1 MSEEPMTDERLRDV
15 RDALER
21 RGMDDFPPVLDVCCG
36 PRGMWID
43 KGDRRALF
51 TDCRSEVW
59 ETEYP
64 CGTYEYRIEPDL
76 IADFSD
82 LPFPSETF
90 SLVVMDPPHIP
101 QETDRGQI
109 VRQYGRLT
117 GDWKGMLRDGVNEAM
132 RVLKPNGVLIFK
144 WNEVRVPLR
153 EIRAALDHAPLFGHK
168 AGKKMQTH
176 WLVFMKEDRSDD

>member
-1 MSEEPMTDERLRDV
+1 MSEERLAEIQN
-15 RDALER
+15 ALER
-21 RGMDDFPPVLDVCCG
+21 RGMNNLPPVLDACCG
-36 PRGMWID
+36 PRGMWINKND
-43 KGDRRALF
+43 HRALYV
-51 TDCRSEVW
+51 DRRSEVW
-59 ETEYP
+59 AKEYP
-64 CGTYEYRIEPDL
+64 CGSYEYRIEPDL
-76 IADFSD
+76 IADFTD

-101 QETDRGQI
+101 QETDTGQI

-153 EIRAALDHAPLFGHK
+153 EILAAIEHARLFGHK

-176 WLVFMKEDRSDD
+176 WLTFLKEARSDD